1 MPQAKARQIQEANS
15 GERMAIAT
23 SAELIRRC
31 DAAEER
37 LCVAFNRWSDRRA
50 IRMFF
55 ATISRL
61 GNGVFWYAFILILP
75 VFFGATGGAR
85 ALQMI
90 VTGAIG
96 IAIYKWLKQHF
107 VRERPYI
114 SHLRIRVGTA
124 PLDRYSFPSGH
135 TLHAVCSAIML
146 TAYFPIFA
154 WIVVPFAVLVA
165 VSRVVLGL
173 HYPTDVAVGA
183 AIGAGL
189 AITSMSIVG

>member
-1 MPQAKARQIQEANS
+1 
-15 GERMAIAT
+15 MAIAS

-37 LCVAFNRWSDRRA
+37 LCVAFNRWSDRRP
-50 IRMFF
+50 IRVFF

-61 GNGVFWYAFILILP
+61 GNGIFWYASILILP
-75 VFFGATGGAR
+75 FLFGSAGSAR
-85 ALQMI
+85 ALQLAI
-90 VTGAIG
+90 TGAVG
-96 IAIYKWLKQHF
+96 LTIYKWMKQRF

-135 TLHAVCSAIML
+135 TLHAVCFAILL
-146 TAYFPIFA
+146 TAYFPVFA
-154 WIVVPFAVLVA
+154 WLVVPFAALVA

-173 HYPTDVAVGA
+173 HYPTDVVVGA
-183 AIGAGL
+183 LIGAGL
-189 AITSMSIVG
+189 AMASMSIVA